1 MNSRG
6 GFSLVETLIYVA
18 ILAAVSI
25 FIVNSI
31 LMITKSFNN
40 YRAWR
45 NVNAAGEAAMERMVR
60 EIKLADSINMGTS
73 VFDSNPGHLAL
84 NTIDPD
90 TEAATTIEFY
100 VSGNALMIK
109 EGVQSGAVLTP
120 SSVELMN
127 LIFREVATS
136 TDTKSKAIRIEMEIR
151 SGTGNYQKT
160 ARFYDTA
167 ILRRS
172 Y

>member
-1 MNSRG
+1 MNSRK
-6 GFSLVETLIYVA
+6 GFSLVEMLIYAA
-18 ILAAVSI
+18 ILAVVSI

-45 NVNAAGEAAMERMVR
+45 NVNAAGEAAMERMAR
-60 EIKLADSINMGTS
+60 EIKLADSINAGTS
-73 VFDSNPGHLAL
+73 VFDSNPGRLSL

-90 TEAATTIEFY
+90 TETATTIEFY
-100 VSGNALMIK
+100 ASGNILMVK
-109 EGVQSGAVLTP
+109 EGVQSGVVLTP
-120 SSVELMN
+120 SGVELTN
-127 LIFREVATS
+127 IIFREVAVS
-136 TDTKSKAIRIEMEIR
+136 TNTKSKAIRIEMEIR
-151 SGTGNYQKT
+151 SGTGSYQKT